1 MYFVDDCGYRHG
13 YDEDEQLAP
22 YLTPKEVMALLYI
35 GKNTVYK
42 LLDSGELK
50 GFRIGKQWRV
60 PREALPQISGRQMAD
75 GR

>member
-22 YLTPKEVMALLYI
+22 YLTPQELMELLCI

-42 LLDSGELK
+42 LLASGELK
-50 GFRIGKQWRV
+50 GFHVGKQWRV
-60 PREALPQISGRQMAD
+60 PREALIHFSQFHQ
-75 GR
+75 

>member
-13 YDEDEQLAP
+13 YDEDERLAL
-22 YLTPKEVMALLYI
+22 YLTPQEVMALLCI

-60 PREALPQISGRQMAD
+60 ARDELVRFTASS
-75 GR
+75 